1 MLHSKRTGWELSGW
15 NTSLFGKGK
24 NRSKASDTPLPP
36 GKFPSSSR
44 AKAKHIKFIK
54 KRDGRGIRL
63 NFYLANLSTN
73 ILKGTRHILG
83 WERRHYKIRDK
94 NISCIWDAS
103 PHLCREMERFPFRTQ
118 KERWEDWET
127 RKVKDIDVDGSCRGT
142 RGVDKR
148 VIFKERR

>member
-1 MLHSKRTGWELSGW
+1 MYAYIKITIVDTCLHTFVQIYRIY
-15 NTSLFGKGK
+15 N
-24 NRSKASDTPLPP
+24 
-36 GKFPSSSR
+36 SSR

-83 WERRHYKIRDK
+83 WGRRHYKIRDK

-118 KERWEDWET
+118 KER
-127 RKVKDIDVDGSCRGT
+127 
-142 RGVDKR
+142 
-148 VIFKERR
+148 